1 MTGLISLGVCTAN
14 GVESALEAKSGCHF
28 IPDMCNV
35 QTEVK
40 EKKQEVL
47 NILAGLEDVDKELT
61 ALISDYEATLI
72 HFESWTETLDFISDV
87 HREIEK
93 IGRKQPSL
101 WGIDLKIQSALD
113 KAQQEFEQGL
123 KNILSSH
130 QMTITNSALAGA
142 GFFSSAAFLG
152 LKEKN
157 LQDEIVFLA

>member
-1 MTGLISLGVCTAN
+1 
-14 GVESALEAKSGCHF
+14 
-28 IPDMCNV
+28 MCNV

-123 KNILSSH
+123 KSILSSH
-130 QMTITNSALAGA
+130 QMTIAITNSALAGA
-142 GFFSSAAFLG
+142 GILSSAAYLG
-152 LKEKN
+152 FNKWAQVANAKAAQKLV
-157 LQDEIVFLA
+157 L